1 MELSK
6 NPRRKRILKIF
17 LIVLAV
23 VAFLWVLWLPQMG
36 LRASI
41 LYKMECRRV
50 DKVMK
55 NASDE
60 ELFLV
65 LRYAIAH
72 NYVPNTCDIDPFHD
86 EYVYVGLWQRS
97 LCVYESISH
106 RNPNLLMQ
114 IYPDLDVLDD
124 YVRWGHLA
132 GEPYPD
138 TAVTQAIKRN
148 AQGDGQSLDSLMGDW
163 EDKNSLH
170 YQYFATPWLWHM

>member
-41 LYKMECRRV
+41 LYKMECRRF

-65 LRYAIAH
+65 LRYAIA
-72 NYVPNTCDIDPFHD
+72 NGFVPNREIDPFHD

-106 RNPNLLMQ
+106 RNPNLLKQ

-148 AQGDGQSLDSLMGDW
+148 AQWEGQSLDSLMGDW

-170 YQYFATPWLWHM
+170 YQYFSTPWLWHM